1 MSSTNRSRARDK
13 HVADY
18 YKTPVEQIELFL
30 REFLRH
36 EPSALD
42 GAILDPCAGGCP
54 QTTMSYPEALEGI
67 GIEPSVVD
75 TIDIRQDSRARVKD
89 DYLLQDTAGRFDA
102 IITNPPFRLALK
114 VIEKALQDVKDG
126 GWVVMLLRLNFLE
139 GRLRKAFWDKQM
151 PRYIFVHHQRMSFT
165 ADGRT
170 DSVAYAH
177 YCWQKGVKPEFAEI
191 RVI

>member
-1 MSSTNRSRARDK
+1 MSSTNRSKARDA

-18 YKTPVEQIELFL
+18 YKTPVAQVQLFL
-30 REFLRH
+30 HEFLRH
-36 EPSALD
+36 EPRALD
-42 GAILDPCAGGCP
+42 GYILDPCAGGCP
-54 QTTMSYPEALEGI
+54 QTTMSYPEALEAI
-67 GIEPSVVD
+67 GIAPAAID
-75 TIDIRQDSRARVKD
+75 TIDIRQDSRARVRD
-89 DYLLQDTAGRFDA
+89 DYLLQDTANRFDA
-102 IITNPPFRLALK
+102 IITNPPFSLARE
-114 VIEKALQDVKDG
+114 VIEKALSDVLDG

-139 GRLRKAFWDKQM
+139 GKARKAFWDAQM

-177 YCWQKGVKPEFAEI
+177 YCWQKGTRPEFAEI

>member
-13 HVADY
+13 HVAEY
-18 YKTPVEQIELFL
+18 YKTPVEHIELFL

-36 EPSALD
+36 EPHALD
-42 GAILDPCAGGCP
+42 GYILDPCAGGCP
-54 QTTMSYPEALEGI
+54 QTTMSYPEALESI
-67 GIEPSVVD
+67 GIAFGAID
-75 TIDIRQDSRARVKD
+75 TIDIRKDSRARIKD

-102 IITNPPFRLALK
+102 IITNPPFSLAIK
-114 VIEKALQDVKDG
+114 VIEKALLDVKEG

-139 GRLRKAFWDKQM
+139 TDKRKPFWDKQM
-151 PRYIFVHHQRMSFT
+151 PRYIFVHHKRMSFT
-165 ADGRT
+165 GDGGT

-177 YCWQKGVKPEFAEI
+177 YCWQRGTRPEFAEI